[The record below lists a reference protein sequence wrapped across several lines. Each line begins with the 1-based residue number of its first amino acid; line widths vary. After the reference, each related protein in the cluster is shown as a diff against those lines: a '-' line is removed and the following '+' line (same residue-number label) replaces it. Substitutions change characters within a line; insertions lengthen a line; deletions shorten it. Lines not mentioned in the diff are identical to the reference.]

1 MMKLFD
7 THTHYTDERFAENGE
22 QERDALLASLSS
34 YHVQG
39 VMDCACTENDWPQVR
54 ALAAKHDFLWCALG
68 FHGLNATETT
78 KNWQAR
84 LLKALK
90 EEKKCAAIGEIGI
103 DYHYEAET
111 AALQKSVF
119 EDQLQIARETGL
131 PVIVHDREAHQDVY
145 AALHRFEGKIT
156 GVLHCYSGSAEM
168 MTEHRKLDFYY
179 GFGGSLTFKNNEKG
193 VRAAIACPQD
203 RLLLETDCPY
213 LAPVPYRG
221 KRNDSHYLSLVCEK
235 LAEVRGDT
243 PEHIAKICWNNA
255 LKLFKLQNKEF
266 FV

>member
-1 MMKLFD
+1 MKLFD

-111 AALQKSVF
+111 AALQRSVF

-213 LAPVPYRG
+213 LAPVPFRG
-221 KRNDSHYLSLVCEK
+221 KRNHSGLMEYTARRAAELYGIPADELCRRVIENTRRFYRLDSI
-235 LAEVRGDT
+235 G
-243 PEHIAKICWNNA
+243 AKA
-255 LKLFKLQNKEF
+255 
-266 FV
+266 